1 MHVCTPRAPTSR
13 PTGLPPV
20 VYERE
25 PGAASRP
32 LPKSYRRREPE
43 KTALYEVIRDHLESF
58 LEEGRRRSPTGE
70 GYPRFIEHEFRRYL
84 SCGLLSG
91 GFSRLRCPSCG
102 HERLVAFSAPVATF
116 A

>member
-1 MHVCTPRAPTSR
+1 MHACPRATAPSR

-32 LPKSYRRREPE
+32 LPRSYRRREPE
-43 KTALYEVIRDHLESF
+43 KTVLHEVIRDHLESF
-58 LEEGRRRSPTGE
+58 LEDGRSSSPTGE

-84 SCGLLSG
+84 SCGLLAG
-91 GFSRLRCPSCG
+91 G
-102 HERLVAFSAPVATF
+102 
-116 A
+116 

>member
-1 MHVCTPRAPTSR
+1 MHTCTRGAEPSR
-13 PTGLPPV
+13 PAVVPHV

-32 LPKSYRRREPE
+32 LAKGYRRREPE

-58 LEEGRRRSPTGE
+58 LEDGRSRSPTGE

-91 GFSRLRCPSCG
+91 G
-102 HERLVAFSAPVATF
+102 
-116 A
+116 